1 MSISFIFM
9 IISAFALPILA
20 LLTLLLRRNTLRGP
34 LKAIFL
40 LIGLLL
46 LTVAVVTTFTEHGE
60 ALSLP
65 DFLVAVI
72 TAGITLFI
80 LSRFNHGHSHQVK
93 EGGAKGIVISEAF
106 HSLLDGAVI
115 GATYII
121 SPILGY
127 AATIGI
133 ITHELPK
140 ILGTLTIFRGLGFSV
155 KKTIFY
161 GFLAQIGSPVAA
173 LLVYLL
179 GKEFNHEQFHSL
191 EIASISSL
199 AAIVLW
205 IIYLEIRFHIQHGSP
220 DKKHNHKH

>member
-1 MSISFIFM
+1 MNMSFIFM
-9 IISAFALPILA
+9 ILSALALPALA
-20 LLTLLLRRNTLRGP
+20 FLTLLLRRNTLKGR
-34 LKAIFL
+34 LKLIFL
-40 LIGLLL
+40 ILGLLL
-46 LTVAVVTTFTEHGE
+46 LALAVFTTFTERE
-60 ALSLP
+60 EISWP

-80 LSRFNHGHSHQVK
+80 LSRFNHNHSHAVK
-93 EGGAKGIVISEAF
+93 EGGAQGIVISEAF

-115 GATYII
+115 GATYIV

-127 AATIGI
+127 AATVGI

-140 ILGTLTIFRGLGFSV
+140 ILGTLTLFRGLGFSV

-161 GFLAQIGSPVAA
+161 GFIAQIGSPVAA
-173 LLVYLL
+173 LLVYIL

-191 EIASISSL
+191 EVASISSL

-205 IIYLEIRFHIQHGSP
+205 IIYLEIRFHIQHDSH
-220 DKKHNHKH
+220 KKEKHPHAH